1 MIAIEQMTD
10 EDFERHAFAI
20 LQKELGLK
28 GLVRFL
34 RLNRGGVGLY
44 NRDRNNWLDGAG
56 IDQIIAGVEPRTKP

>member
-34 RLNRGGVGLY
+34 RLNRGGVGVY
-44 NRDRNNWLDGAG
+44 NRDRNNWLDSSA
-56 IDQIIAGVEPRTKP
+56 IDQIMAEAEPRPKS